1 MIQTQENGEKPYFGP
16 DLGLLGQN
24 SGRHFFFLSK
34 IWLRQSLYIIVSYYH
49 VQYQKKPMTQ
59 PWENFVTDRQTDESD
74 FMGRRPINVG
84 RPKRRLKNHIQ
95 TNHSL
100 HE

>member
-1 MIQTQENGEKPYFGP
+1 MLDIVASYHCIQFQGKQMIQTQENGEKPYFGP

-34 IWLRQSLYIIVSYYH
+34 IWLRQSLYIMVSYHH

-59 PWENFVTDRQTDESD
+59 P
-74 FMGRRPINVG
+74 
-84 RPKRRLKNHIQ
+84 
-95 TNHSL
+95 
-100 HE
+100 